1 MSDQLDTAATLG
13 WITRFI
19 TTVTAHA
26 DELTDLDRRSGDGDF
41 GTNITSAL
49 GRASDTLA
57 SSTPD
62 TVLDVFTALV
72 HSFLRHTGGTS
83 GPLFGMWF
91 REFALVSKDR
101 ATLDLAA
108 LAVATS
114 SGLATVQRLGNA
126 AVGDKTMV
134 DAIAPAA
141 STLNS
146 AASQALGLTPALRSA
161 AASARAGAEHTAT
174 ILARRGRASYV
185 GDASMGVTDPGALTI
200 ALFYE
205 SAVSVADA
213 GGADALA
220 SLPTT
225 NS

>member
-1 MSDQLDTAATLG
+1 MSDQLDAAATLS
-13 WITRFI
+13 WITKFI
-19 TTVTAHA
+19 ATVDAHA

-49 GRASDTLA
+49 GRASDALGA
-57 SSTPD
+57 SE

-101 ATLDLAA
+101 ATLDVGA

-114 SGLATVQRLGNA
+114 SGLATVQRLGKA

-141 STLNS
+141 EALTSAKSKDATLS
-146 AASQALGLTPALRSA
+146 DALRSA
-161 AASARAGAEHTAT
+161 AASARAGAAHTAT

-185 GDASMGVTDPGALTI
+185 GEASMGVTDPGALTI

-205 SAVSVADA
+205 SAVSV
-213 GGADALA
+213 GGSGSADALA
-220 SLPTT
+220 SLPTK